1 MPDVP
6 GDLAP
11 LIERAA
17 RAHGVDGALLAAIAT
32 AQCPE
37 WAEPCAPALMQL
49 MPATL
54 RRLGVADILD
64 PAQVIDAGA
73 RHLRGQ
79 IEAFDGDLYLAVA
92 AYHAGP
98 DAVRRHG
105 GVPPYWRTQAFVPM
119 VMAYLAEFRSAGAP
133 GGVRGSTTDREG
145 RC

>member
-1 MPDVP
+1 MPDLP
-6 GDLAP
+6 GDLAS

-17 RAHGVDGALLAAIAT
+17 RDHGVDGDLLVAIAA

-54 RRLGVADILD
+54 RRLGVADVLD

-73 RHLRGQ
+73 RHLRRQ
-79 IEAFDGDLYLAVA
+79 VDAFDGDLDLAVA

-98 DAVRRHG
+98 EAVRRHG

-119 VMAYLAEFRSAGAP
+119 VMANLAELRSAGAH
-133 GGVRGSTTDREG
+133 GGVDGSTTDREG

>member
-1 MPDVP
+1 VPDVP